1 VPRPTFEELR
11 EDLSHMSWLAVGREY
26 GVSDNAVR
34 KWIRWYERDAE
45 DAEAA

>member
-11 EDLSHMSWLAVGREY
+11 EDLSHMSWLAVSREY